1 VVVVFLRNFN
11 LYYYKIKLYYDG
23 SLNNY
28 VDANYYNILKDSKVN
43 WYITIGAK
51 VSIDII
57 KDRYKYFIYHMNF
70 INHYFLLPLLY
81 LSFD

>member
-1 VVVVFLRNFN
+1 MVVVFLKNSN
-11 LYYYKIKLYYDG
+11 LYYYNIKLYYDG

-28 VDANYYNILKDSKVN
+28 VDANYYNILKDLEVN
-43 WYITIGAK
+43 WYTAIEAK

-81 LSFD
+81 LSFY

>member
-1 VVVVFLRNFN
+1 MVVVFLRNFD
-11 LYYYKIKLYYDG
+11 LYYYNIDLYYDG

-43 WYITIGAK
+43 QHIIIEAK

-57 KDRYKYFIYHMNF
+57 MDRYKYFIYHMNF